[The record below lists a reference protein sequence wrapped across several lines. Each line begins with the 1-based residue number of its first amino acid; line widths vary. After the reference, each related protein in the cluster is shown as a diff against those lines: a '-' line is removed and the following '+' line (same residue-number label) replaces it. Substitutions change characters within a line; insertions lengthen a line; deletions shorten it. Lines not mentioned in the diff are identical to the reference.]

1 MSPDEGR
8 LIALRSDAT
17 SIFMRALATC
27 DIESAFARHL
37 SFEGKLM
44 RRQLSPMLAPVEQS
58 FADVKKIQVIALGK
72 AAVPMLDALLPKL
85 PSKLRVDGV
94 CAGLHVPEKRHRH
107 IRYYAC
113 SHPTPNEESLE
124 AAQAALELLGHAG
137 RDTFVF
143 FLVSGGGSSMF
154 ELPRSRSISLDDLR
168 AFYET
173 LVLCGADITQV
184 NTVRKYFSAVKGGRL
199 AQAAPQAEKLT
210 LLLADVPLKDLG
222 CVASSPTLPDR
233 SSWADCAAVLE
244 RWDLLPRFPATVRAY
259 FQTMAKNLPAPTTG
273 HSLEHTQVDVLL
285 SNHDFVNAARDR
297 ARDLGYKVVID
308 STPDNWPFDRA
319 SSYLLERLRALRAEW
334 GRVCLLSGGEV
345 NVAVESARYGCGGR
359 NQHFALASALQMDG
373 GVEATVVLS
382 AGSDGIDGNSAAA
395 GAIADPTTAARARQF
410 HFNPEESL
418 ARFNSCP
425 LFTALG
431 DAIITGPTGNNLRD
445 LRVLLAEN

>member
-1 MSPDEGR
+1 MSLDEAR
-8 LIALRSDAT
+8 LAVLRTDAT
-17 SIFMRALATC
+17 SIFTTALAAC
-27 DIESAFARHL
+27 NIESAFARHL
-37 SFEGKLM
+37 SFEGKLL
-44 RRQLSPMLAPVEQS
+44 RRRPSPVLAPVEQS
-58 FADVKKIQVIALGK
+58 FANVRKIQVIALGK
-72 AAVPMLDALLPKL
+72 AAVPMLDALLARL
-85 PSKLRVDGV
+85 PPKLRVDGI
-94 CAGLHVPEKRHRH
+94 CAGPHIPEKRHRH
-107 IRYYAC
+107 IHYYAG
-113 SHPTPNEESLE
+113 SHPTPNEASLE
-124 AAQAALELLGHAG
+124 AAKSALELLGRAS

-154 ELPRSRSISLDDLR
+154 ELPRDRLVSLDDLR

-173 LVLCGADITQV
+173 LVLCGANITEV
-184 NTVRKYFSAVKGGRL
+184 NTVRTYFSAVKGGRL

-259 FQTMAKNLPAPTTG
+259 FQAMAKNPPASVAS
-273 HSLEHTQVDVLL
+273 HSLEHTQIDVLL

-308 STPDNWPFDRA
+308 STPDDWPFDRA
-319 SSYLLERLRALRAEW
+319 SSYLLERLGALRTEW

-345 NVAVESARYGCGGR
+345 NVAIESARYGCGGR
-359 NQHFALASALQMDG
+359 NQHFALASALQMEG
-373 GVEATVVLS
+373 AGKAMVVLS

-395 GAIADPTTAARARQF
+395 GAIADPTTAARARLF

-425 LFTALG
+425 VFTALG